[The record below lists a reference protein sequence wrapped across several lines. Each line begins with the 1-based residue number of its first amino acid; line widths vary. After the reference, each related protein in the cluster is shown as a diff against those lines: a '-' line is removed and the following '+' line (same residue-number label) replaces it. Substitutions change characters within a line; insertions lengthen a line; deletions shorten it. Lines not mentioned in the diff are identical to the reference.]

1 MIRLLSVALVLLLG
15 SALRGEPPPGVK
27 TIRLELEPTP
37 SRAPVLRYPLLPEL
51 RDQKPGNA
59 VPLYRKAAQTLKTA
73 QKELGD
79 PRWYERAQRWIEIP
93 PDRLPRAEVQDF
105 LDHHRGA
112 LAEVEDAARHE
123 YADWELT
130 EKIRNQGVGTLL
142 PDVQEMRE
150 FANLLSLR
158 ARLAMAEGRHHDA
171 LRDIQTI
178 FAISRDVAHAPCLIC
193 SLVGVATGMV
203 GANQLDQLIQQ
214 PGAPNLYW
222 VLTDLPAPFIDMRM
236 SLQGERLMAY
246 GTFGGLP
253 LSRQDANKKMTPME
267 IENAV
272 RMAEGLRRDI
282 VNLPRPVFKAQFGLD
297 VQQKHDKAK
306 RALVEAGWPRDAV
319 EQMPH
324 VQVALLHG
332 FIDYERFMDEEMKWA
347 TFPFWQAAPHLLELE
362 KERLK

>member
-130 EKIRNQGVGTLL
+130 EKIRNQGKKCVSS
-142 PDVQEMRE
+142 P
-150 FANLLSLR
+150 
-158 ARLAMAEGRHHDA
+158 
-171 LRDIQTI
+171 
-178 FAISRDVAHAPCLIC
+178 IC
-193 SLVGVATGMV
+193 SPSGHAWRWPKAATTTPCV
-203 GANQLDQLIQQ
+203 
-214 PGAPNLYW
+214 
-222 VLTDLPAPFIDMRM
+222 
-236 SLQGERLMAY
+236 
-246 GTFGGLP
+246 TF
-253 LSRQDANKKMTPME
+253 RQSSPSAVTWPM
-267 IENAV
+267 
-272 RMAEGLRRDI
+272 
-282 VNLPRPVFKAQFGLD
+282 
-297 VQQKHDKAK
+297 
-306 RALVEAGWPRDAV
+306 
-319 EQMPH
+319 
-324 VQVALLHG
+324 
-332 FIDYERFMDEEMKWA
+332 
-347 TFPFWQAAPHLLELE
+347 HLA
-362 KERLK
+362 